1 MASEN
6 YVVDEELLR
15 MRDILLR
22 RTLTYQIFQLY
33 LKYEDKL
40 QTAQLILVEIALPA
54 FILGINRLSFG
65 WKTTAIR
72 LVFFMCLV
80 FVVYVSAMSGLRK
93 KYLNYDGKVA
103 QVLARTAFFVTF
115 LSVIL
120 HLLMGA
126 VVIYLFVRNLEFSI
140 PVKVAVACPMAAPV
154 FLLSGKTVESLYVPL
169 RGVSYVDS
177 VFVARTLQSFGLS
190 LIPSAFVLIAAHAG
204 FSLEYFKKFSGSV
217 VGAGPYVVSAI
228 TSVIT
233 SVRKQ
238 GQWLDSYREARES
251 VESQLDKLTA
261 SVRDKLHIED
271 SARDAIGSLPDS
283 DELSQ
288 LIELLRSGASVGYF
302 KLPFLGTMPLVP
314 EGNFA
319 LFLVVRIC
327 CWPMVAQALLAGWK
341 SALDRKVVPEKS
353 RELVCR
359 GRWAEAEYVAACLM
373 GEIANLS
380 FDKRKSIQE
389 ILERMCEIFESREV
403 KVATWKECVAADGI
417 LRETIVGRHVIVR

>member
-6 YVVDEELLR
+6 YVVDEELLK

-65 WKTTAIR
+65 WTTTVIR
-72 LVFFMCLV
+72 LVFLMCLV

-126 VVIYLFVRNLEFSI
+126 VVIYLFARNLEFSI
-140 PVKVAVACPMAAPV
+140 PVKVAVASLMAAPV
-154 FLLSGKTVESLYVPL
+154 FFLSGKNVESLYVPL

-177 VFVARTLQSFGLS
+177 VFVARTLQSVGLS
-190 LIPSAFVLIAAHAG
+190 LIPSAFVLIAAHNG
-204 FSLEYFKKFSGSV
+204 FSLEYFKKFSGPV
-217 VGAGPYVVSAI
+217 VGTGPYVVSAI

-233 SVRKQ
+233 LVRKQ
-238 GQWLDSYREARES
+238 GLWLDNYREAREN

-288 LIELLRSGASVGYF
+288 LIELLRSGASVEYF
-302 KLPFLGTMPLVP
+302 KFPFLGTMPLVP

-319 LFLVVRIC
+319 LFLAVRIC
-327 CWPMVAQALLAGWK
+327 CWPMVAQALLEGWK
-341 SALDRKVVPEKS
+341 SAPDRKVGPEKS

-359 GRWAEAEYVAACLM
+359 GRWVEGEYVAACLM

-389 ILERMCEIFESREV
+389 ILEKMSEIVESREV

>member
-177 VFVARTLQSFGLS
+177 VFVARTLQSFGL
-190 LIPSAFVLIAAHAG
+190 
-204 FSLEYFKKFSGSV
+204 
-217 VGAGPYVVSAI
+217 
-228 TSVIT
+228 
-233 SVRKQ
+233 
-238 GQWLDSYREARES
+238 
-251 VESQLDKLTA
+251 
-261 SVRDKLHIED
+261 
-271 SARDAIGSLPDS
+271 
-283 DELSQ
+283 
-288 LIELLRSGASVGYF
+288 
-302 KLPFLGTMPLVP
+302 
-314 EGNFA
+314 
-319 LFLVVRIC
+319 
-327 CWPMVAQALLAGWK
+327 
-341 SALDRKVVPEKS
+341 
-353 RELVCR
+353 
-359 GRWAEAEYVAACLM
+359 
-373 GEIANLS
+373 
-380 FDKRKSIQE
+380 
-389 ILERMCEIFESREV
+389 
-403 KVATWKECVAADGI
+403 
-417 LRETIVGRHVIVR
+417 

>member
-271 SARDAIGSLPDS
+271 SARDAI
-283 DELSQ
+283 
-288 LIELLRSGASVGYF
+288 
-302 KLPFLGTMPLVP
+302 
-314 EGNFA
+314 
-319 LFLVVRIC
+319 
-327 CWPMVAQALLAGWK
+327 
-341 SALDRKVVPEKS
+341 
-353 RELVCR
+353 
-359 GRWAEAEYVAACLM
+359 
-373 GEIANLS
+373 
-380 FDKRKSIQE
+380 
-389 ILERMCEIFESREV
+389 
-403 KVATWKECVAADGI
+403 
-417 LRETIVGRHVIVR
+417 